1 LFGAVQKPRPEKIA
15 LLNDLNYYPQRPSRP
30 DPEREDGFRY
40 DMDSGNQLFSAGSK
54 VGQYLVLEKLGEGGM
69 SEVFKA
75 IEPTLERYVAIK
87 IMHRTNLSSPDV
99 MANFLEEARAIAGL
113 RHTNIVPLYSAG
125 EEQGVPYLAMGYI
138 EGQTLED
145 WILAGR
151 TLNITED
158 AMWFM
163 KQAVAAL
170 EYASRLNI
178 IHLDVKPANFMVD
191 SENVVMLTDFGLARK
206 VTEVISGM
214 RTDELQ
220 GTPAYASPEHVMQE
234 KPDLRTDIYCLGAS
248 LFHLITGEFPYPGDT
263 TEEVCRAHVYSPFP
277 METLQRHNIP
287 TGWCGLIRKMME
299 KKPNDRFQNY
309 QEISFA
315 LDNIHH
321 FQYGKKMLTV
331 VETVERRAV
340 PRSEGPPESL
350 FDLVPDEMAMQGDH
364 LFTLQDSYDA
374 QEVYQALDTRWPV
387 LHLNEMASELRAMQK
402 DSKEDLRALIQALL
416 MVPSYK
422 ETLEVLST
430 FMANASDARP
440 QSDAEKIEL
449 VGLERSRNIALTAIA
464 LYRPWQGERPLNW
477 HGFWQH
483 QIYTGI
489 LAEFLV
495 EMLGLPATGME
506 YLGGLVHDVGKL
518 VMAELYPAKTIAVW
532 LRAYEQNLPLTVVEQ
547 EYFGVDHAQ
556 LGQEWL
562 HRNKFN
568 RSIRYLVAFHE
579 HPENCYQL
587 LVESSRKNLISSMIS
602 SSKDEEIDLLTHVV
616 GCANVLA
623 KELGLGYSGNPQLD
637 QLPWIEQATTQVL
650 FNARSKEVS
659 LEEFQEF
666 FLVTCRGLPDL
677 PITQLAHASEARL
690 RTAEKS
696 QRQAKEKK

>member
-1 LFGAVQKPRPEKIA
+1 M
-15 LLNDLNYYPQRPSRP
+15 
-30 DPEREDGFRY
+30 DPGH
-40 DMDSGNQLFSAGSK
+40 QIFSAGAK

-151 TLNITED
+151 IFTVPD

-163 KQAVAAL
+163 EQAVAAL

-206 VTEVISGM
+206 VSEVVSGT

-234 KPDLRTDIYCLGAS
+234 KPDLRTDMYCLGAS
-248 LFHLITGEFPYPGDT
+248 LFHLMTGEFPYPGET
-263 TEEVCRAHVYSPFP
+263 TEEVCRAHVYNPFP

-287 TGWCGLIRKMME
+287 QGWCSLMRKMME
-299 KKPNDRFQNY
+299 KKPDDRFQSY
-309 QEISFA
+309 EEINAA
-315 LDNIHH
+315 LGNIAH
-321 FQYGKKMLTV
+321 FQYGKKMLTI
-331 VETVERRAV
+331 VETVERRAL
-340 PRSEGPPESL
+340 PRTEGPAESL
-350 FDLVPDEMAMQGDH
+350 FDLVPDEMATQGDH
-364 LFTLQDSYDA
+364 LFTLSDSYDA
-374 QEVYQALDTRWPV
+374 QEVYQALDHRWPV
-387 LHLNEMASELRAMQK
+387 LHLNEMASELRAMQT
-402 DSKEDLRALIQALL
+402 DSSEDLRALIQALL

-422 ETLEVLST
+422 ETLEVLSN

-440 QSDAEKIEL
+440 QTDAEKIEL

-489 LAEFLV
+489 LAEFMV
-495 EMLGLPATGME
+495 DMLGLSANGME
-506 YLGGLVHDVGKL
+506 YLGGLVHDIGKL

-532 LRAYEQNLPLTVVEQ
+532 LYAYEQNLPLTQVERQ
-547 EYFGVDHAQ
+547 YFGLDHAQ

-568 RSIRYLVAFHE
+568 RSLRYLVAYHE
-579 HPENCYQL
+579 HPENCYQTL
-587 LVESSRKNLISSMIS
+587 MESSRKNLLSSMIS
-602 SSKDEEIDLLTHVV
+602 SSKDEEIDLLTHLVA
-616 GCANVLA
+616 CANTLA

-637 QLPWIEQATTQVL
+637 QLPWIEQPTTKII
-650 FNARSKEVS
+650 FEARSIEEVT
-659 LEEFQEF
+659 LEEFEEF
-666 FLVTCRGLPDL
+666 FLGTCKGLPEL
-677 PITQLAHASEARL
+677 PFTQLAHANEAKL
-690 RTAEKS
+690 RTWEKS
-696 QRQAKEKK
+696 QRENKAKK